1 MSEKGGSQRIAAR
14 AGIARAKEIVFGAR
28 LYPAATFERWNIIN
42 RVLPDDQLTEKAMAY
57 MRNLADNGPTLAIRS
72 AKKIINAYNASGIAE
87 SDRLMID
94 LSGPIFDTEDVKK
107 GVDSLLKNG
116 PGKAKFAGK

>member
-1 MSEKGGSQRIAAR
+1 M
-14 AGIARAKEIVFGAR
+14 
-28 LYPAATFERWNIIN
+28 
-42 RVLPDDQLTEKAMAY
+42 LPDDQLTEKAMAY